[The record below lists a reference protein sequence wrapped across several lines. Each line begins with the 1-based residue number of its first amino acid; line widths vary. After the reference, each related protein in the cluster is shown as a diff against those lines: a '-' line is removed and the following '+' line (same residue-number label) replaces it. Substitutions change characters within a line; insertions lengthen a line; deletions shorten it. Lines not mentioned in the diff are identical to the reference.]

1 MGIVIFLLSPTNVI
15 YAETAFSSLPNNVTM
30 ETSPVKMD
38 AVHPAKLNL
47 DGIAQQSDW
56 LAIQLVETI

>member
-1 MGIVIFLLSPTNVI
+1 MI
-15 YAETAFSSLPNNVTM
+15 YAVTVFSSLPNNVTM

-38 AVHPAKLNL
+38 AVHLAKLNL
-47 DGIAQQSDW
+47 DGIAQQSDR